1 MAHWPKDYTL
11 NGWLINMTSGGEL
24 APHMHENGW
33 ISGAVYINIPMKTGP
48 NAGNFVVCYDD
59 EVLGEGDEQD
69 SHKIIN
75 AFIKASPVFD
85 RCGIKICPDGSPPNE

>member
-1 MAHWPKDYTL
+1 
-11 NGWLINMTSGGEL
+11 MTSGGEL

-75 AFIKASPVFD
+75 VSTGSLVLFPASLMHYTIPFESEEERITLAFDVMPL
-85 RCGIKICPDGSPPNE
+85 